1 MKNEKVRM
9 ISSKC
14 LRGLVCGTSLLFLSI
29 CFSSNAFAQKNKT
42 EQNPIKKGDMVMGI
56 VQDINENPLE
66 EIKVLE
72 ASTEDRVMTFS
83 TTTSGGDFSIK
94 VVNPKD
100 SIKIRHKGY
109 QEVSLPLDKKFYTIT
124 LLPVADSSA
133 KDVAEA
139 K

>member
-1 MKNEKVRM
+1 MKNEKVRI
-9 ISSKC
+9 ISSRC
-14 LRGLVCGTSLLFLSI
+14 LRGLVCGASLLVLSI
-29 CFSSNAFAQKNKT
+29 CSSSNAFAQKNKT

-56 VQDINENPLE
+56 VQDMNENPLE

-72 ASTEDRVMTFS
+72 SSVEDRVMTYS

-100 SIKIRHKGY
+100 SIKIKHKGY
-109 QEVSLPLDKKFYTIT
+109 QEVSLPLNKKFYTIT
-124 LLPVADSSA
+124 LMPISDASA
-133 KDVAEA
+133 KDVAEV